1 MISYTDR
8 DAEFHLMRYLLRM
21 SYPDLTQGVRLQLIQ
36 DYINYVQE
44 LYKMDYVNPEEF
56 VQFINIARNI
66 ARIFGLVEHIR
77 FDIELFQ
84 LASKIH

>member
-1 MISYTDR
+1 MISYTNR

-21 SYPDLTQGVRLQLIQ
+21 SYPDLQQGVRLQLIQ

-44 LYKMDYVNPEEF
+44 LYKIAYVNPEEF

-66 ARIFGLVEHIR
+66 ARIFGLLEHIR
-77 FDIELFQ
+77 IDSELLQ
-84 LASKIH
+84 LASRMR